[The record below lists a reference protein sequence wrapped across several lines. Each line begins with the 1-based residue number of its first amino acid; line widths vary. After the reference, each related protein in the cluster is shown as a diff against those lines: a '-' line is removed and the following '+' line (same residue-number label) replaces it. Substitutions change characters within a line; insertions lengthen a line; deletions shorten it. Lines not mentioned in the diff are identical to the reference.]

1 MSSRGLDGIQMS
13 DNQGSTGRIEK
24 PTVKDFFFLAV
35 DTQWRTVGVVCNKGS
50 LNIGRT
56 II

>member
-35 DTQWRTVGVVCNKGS
+35 DTQ
-50 LNIGRT
+50 
-56 II
+56 